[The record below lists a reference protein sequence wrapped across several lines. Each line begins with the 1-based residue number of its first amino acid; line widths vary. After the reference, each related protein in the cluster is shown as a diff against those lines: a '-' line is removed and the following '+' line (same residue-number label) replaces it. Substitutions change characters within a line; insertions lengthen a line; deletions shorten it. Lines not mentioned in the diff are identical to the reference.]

1 MMLSVNP
8 ATGKEIARFDLQS
21 AAEVDMI
28 LSQAVW
34 AQAHW
39 QGWALDARLSVLR
52 KLAAELRAQI
62 AQLAGMITLEMGKPI
77 AEARAEIEKCA
88 LTCDFYADRAPEF
101 LADEAVASSAKES
114 LVAFEPL
121 GVLLAVMPW
130 NYPFWQALRF
140 AVPALAAGNGV
151 VLKHAPNVSQCAL
164 AIEELIRDAGAPDG
178 LVRAVL
184 VDVDA
189 VAGLIA
195 DDRIAAITLTGS
207 TRAGSAVASA
217 AGKAIK
223 RQVLELGGSDP
234 FIVLADAN
242 IDVAAKA
249 AVKARFGNCG
259 QSCISAKRIILETA
273 IADDFTE
280 RFVAEV
286 AKLRTGDPMDSA
298 TTIGPLARSD
308 LRDQL
313 DRQVRQSLRDGGR
326 ALIGGAAIDGPGFF
340 FQPTVIDDVTPDS
353 TVFREETF
361 GPVASLTR
369 APDADQAVALA
380 NRTEYGLGASLWT
393 ADLDRARRLARRV
406 EAGAVFVN
414 ATVASD
420 PRLPFGG
427 IKRSG
432 YGRELGREGLR
443 EFTNIKT
450 VWIGADGA

>member
-1 MMLSVNP
+1 MMLSINP
-8 ATGKEIARFDLQS
+8 TNGEEIARFNLQS
-21 AAEVDMI
+21 PSEVDAI

-39 QGWALDARLSVLR
+39 RSWTLHARIAVLRRLASVLR
-52 KLAAELRAQI
+52 AGISHLAET
-62 AQLAGMITLEMGKPI
+62 ITLEMGKPI

-88 LTCDFYADRAPEF
+88 LTCDYYADHAPVF
-101 LADEAVASSAKES
+101 LADEPVASNAKQS
-114 LVAFEPL
+114 FVAFEPL

-130 NYPFWQALRF
+130 NYPFWQVLRF
-140 AVPALAAGNGV
+140 AVPALVAGNGV
-151 VLKHAPNVSQCAL
+151 VLKHAPNVSQCSL

-178 LVRAVL
+178 LVRALL
-184 VDVDA
+184 VEVGT
-189 VAGLIA
+189 VADLIA
-195 DDRIAAITLTGS
+195 DDRIAAVTLTGS
-207 TRAGSAVASA
+207 TGAGRAVASA

-242 IDVAAKA
+242 LEIAAQA
-249 AVKARFGNCG
+249 AVKARFSNCG
-259 QSCISAKRIILETA
+259 QSCISAKRIILETV
-273 IADDFTE
+273 IAKDFTE
-280 RFVAEV
+280 CFVAEV
-286 AKLRTGDPMDSA
+286 ARLQAGDPMDSA

-313 DRQVRQSLRDGGR
+313 DRQTRQSLGEGGR
-326 ALIGGAAIDGPGFF
+326 ALIGGAPVDAPGFF
-340 FQPTVIDDVTPDS
+340 YQPTVIDNVTPDM
-353 TVFREETF
+353 VAFQEETF
-361 GPVASLTR
+361 GPVAALIC
-369 APDADQAVALA
+369 AVDADQAIALA

-393 ADLDRARRLARRV
+393 ADLDRARQLVRRV

-450 VWIGADGA
+450 VWIGANGA

>member
-8 ATGKEIARFDLQS
+8 ATGEEIARFDVQS
-21 AAEVDMI
+21 ASEVDAI

-34 AQAHW
+34 AQVHW
-39 QGWALDARLSVLR
+39 RGWTLDARISVLR
-52 KLAAELRAQI
+52 RLASELRA
-62 AQLAGMITLEMGKPI
+62 GMPHFAETITLEMGKPI

-88 LTCDFYADRAPEF
+88 VTCDYYADHAPAF
-101 LADEAVASSAKES
+101 LADETVASSARES
-114 LVAFEPL
+114 FVAFEPL

-130 NYPFWQALRF
+130 NYPFWQVLRF
-140 AVPALAAGNGV
+140 AVPALVAGNGV
-151 VLKHAPNVSQCAL
+151 ILKHAPNVSQCAL

-178 LVRAVL
+178 LVRAALIEVGT
-184 VDVDA
+184 
-189 VAGLIA
+189 VADLIA
-195 DDRIAAITLTGS
+195 DDRIAAVTLTGS
-207 TRAGSAVASA
+207 TGAGRAVAGA

-234 FIVLADAN
+234 FIVLADA
-242 IDVAAKA
+242 DVEAAA
-249 AVKARFGNCG
+249 QTAIKARFGNCG
-259 QSCISAKRIILETA
+259 QSCISAKRIILDTA
-273 IADDFTE
+273 IAKDFTE
-280 RFVAEV
+280 CFVAGV

-298 TTIGPLARSD
+298 TTIGPMARTD

-313 DRQVRQSLRDGGR
+313 DRQAKQALLEGGR
-326 ALIGGAAIDGPGFF
+326 ALIGGAPIDGPGFF
-340 FQPTVIDDVTPDS
+340 YEPTVIDNVTPD
-353 TVFREETF
+353 TTAFREETF
-361 GPVASLTR
+361 GPVAALVIAADTD
-369 APDADQAVALA
+369 DAIALA

-393 ADLDRARRLARRV
+393 SDLDRARQLVRRID
-406 EAGAVFVN
+406 AGAVFVN
-414 ATVASD
+414 AMVASD

>member
-1 MMLSVNP
+1 MMLSINP
-8 ATGKEIARFDLQS
+8 ATGQEIARFDMQS

-28 LSQAVW
+28 LSQAAW

-39 QGWALDARLSVLR
+39 RGWTLDARLSVLR
-52 KLAAELRAQI
+52 KLAAELRAQN
-62 AQLAGMITLEMGKPI
+62 AQLATMMTLEMGKPI

-88 LTCDFYADRAPEF
+88 ATCDFYVEQAPAF

-114 LVAFEPL
+114 FVAFEPL

-130 NYPFWQALRF
+130 NYPFWQVLRF

-151 VLKHAPNVSQCAL
+151 ILKHAPNVSQCAL

-195 DDRIAAITLTGS
+195 DDRIAAVTLTGS

-249 AVKARFGNCG
+249 AVKARFSNCG

-286 AKLRTGDPMDSA
+286 AKLRTGDPMDGA

-313 DRQVRQSLRDGGR
+313 DRQVRQSLGDGGR
-326 ALIGGAAIDGPGFF
+326 ALIGGAAVEGPGFF
-340 FQPTVIDDVTPDS
+340 FQPTVIDKVTPD
-353 TVFREETF
+353 TTAFREETF
-361 GPVASLTR
+361 GPVAALVR
-369 APDADQAVALA
+369 AQDADQAIALA

-393 ADLDRARRLARRV
+393 TDLDRARLLVRRV